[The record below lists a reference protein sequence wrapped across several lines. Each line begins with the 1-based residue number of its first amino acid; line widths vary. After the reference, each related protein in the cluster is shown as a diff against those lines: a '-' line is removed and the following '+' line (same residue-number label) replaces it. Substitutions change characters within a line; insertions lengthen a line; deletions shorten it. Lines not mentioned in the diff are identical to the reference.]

1 MKSKTWPINYTQALW
16 LWLPSLNM
24 KHFPFQH
31 NSDYGNPYPVQIG
44 VRALRH
50 VVVEDNVDPF
60 DVHTSSKEIRSHQD
74 SLAEA
79 LERLVLG

>member
-1 MKSKTWPINYTQALW
+1 MKYF
-16 LWLPSLNM
+16 
-24 KHFPFQH
+24 HYQH
-31 NSDYGNPYPVQIG
+31 SGDYGSPYPVQIG
-44 VRALRH
+44 VGALRH

-79 LERLVLG
+79 LERLVLGKSEEK